1 MVASLAA
8 LGWFLPIFSFLL
20 VFVLVYAVLQKT
32 KVLGD
37 NTFVSLMISFIFAIF
52 FIVNTQ
58 LVEFVQINVAW
69 IVVFFVCLFMILMVI
84 AFTHGKVDVI
94 MKPMVAW
101 IILAILLVTFVV
113 SSSYVF
119 NWAINWDLIQ
129 SWFDKD
135 WFGMVILVVIAAIVS
150 KVLTGS
156 VVPVKK

>member
-1 MVASLAA
+1 MVASLAG
-8 LGWFLPIFSFLL
+8 LSWFMPILSFLL
-20 VFVLVYAVLQKT
+20 VFILVYAVLIKT

-37 NTFVSLMISFIFAIF
+37 DTFVALMISFIFAIF

-58 LVEFVQINVAW
+58 LVQFVQMNVAW
-69 IVVFFVCLFMILMVI
+69 FVVFFVCLFMILVLI

-101 IILAILLVTFVV
+101 VLLAILLVVFVI

-119 NWAINWDLIQ
+119 NWAINWDMIQ
-129 SWFDKD
+129 GWFDKD
-135 WFGMVILVVIAAIVS
+135 WFGMVVLVVVALIVS

-156 VVPVKK
+156 VVPGKK